1 MISGI
6 VYFDEI
12 VANVKDR
19 TGITNLM
26 SSYPKIR
33 RSIINAEN
41 DIGAGGLVVRKI
53 ESYTLNDGR
62 YDGQYLIIPEDFVGE
77 YDYYKQN
84 VFKYL
89 GDRIELY
96 DVPGP
101 ETVDLIYI
109 GMLTDQYGNPITTR
123 NHFEAVVTRAVL
135 DLYRPKIFLGVGNFN
150 VMKDM
155 ETTYYDQVMASRG
168 NDAFPTEAE
177 WAKIGETLNMN
188 MSRFL
193 TPCGEV
199 MVDPFSTRTIN
210 ADGTCEDCGDL
221 TVDLVQIYNT
231 AKTT

>member
-6 VYFDEI
+6 VYFNEI
-12 VANVKDR
+12 ISNVKDR

-26 SSYPKIR
+26 PFYPKIR
-33 RSIINAEN
+33 RSIINTEN
-41 DIGAGGLVVRKI
+41 AIGAGGLVVRKI
-53 ESYTLNDGR
+53 ESYTLGDGK

-96 DVPGP
+96 EVPGP

-109 GMLTDQYGNPITTR
+109 GMLTDSFGNPITTR
-123 NHFEAVVTRAVL
+123 NHLEAVLNGIVL
-135 DLYRPKIFLGVGNFN
+135 DLYRPKMFLGVGAKN
-150 VMKDM
+150 MYDDLKMEWKDEIM
-155 ETTYYDQVMASRG
+155 NARG
-168 NDAFPTEAE
+168 NDAFPSEAE
-177 WAKIGETLNMN
+177 WAEIGETLNMN

-199 MVDPFSTRTIN
+199 MIDPFSYRTIN
-210 ADGTCEDCGDL
+210 DDGSCADCGDL
-221 TVDLVQIYNT
+221 TVDLVEIYNI